1 MKQLIVIVGPTASGK
16 TSQAIEL
23 AKRLNTEIISAD
35 SRQFFKELTIG
46 TAKPTEA
53 QLSEVQHHFINS
65 ISISQDY
72 NAGLFEKDAL
82 NLIEKLFKKYD
93 VLIMTGGSGLYINA
107 VLNGFD
113 HLPEVDKQVRNQL
126 QKDFETKGIE
136 YLQQHLLQN
145 DPEYYTR
152 VDLQNPQRIIRA
164 LEVCVVTGKP
174 YSALLHHTKQST
186 KRNFSTK
193 IFGLQLPREELYKR
207 IENRVDKMIEEGL
220 VAEVKSVKKY
230 RNHNALQTV
239 GYKEIF
245 DYLDGNISM
254 NDAIA
259 LIKKNTRN
267 YAKRQMTWFKKT
279 EGIEW
284 VENIV
289 SYFS

>member
-23 AKRLNTEIISAD
+23 AKKLNTEIISAD
-35 SRQFFKELTIG
+35 SRQFFSELTIG
-46 TAKPTEA
+46 TAKPTDA

-72 NAGLFEKDAL
+72 NAGMFEKDAL
-82 NLIEKLFKKYD
+82 ELIEGLFKKHD
-93 VLIMTGGSGLYINA
+93 VLIMSGGSGLYINA
-107 VLNGFD
+107 VLKGFD
-113 HLPEVDKQVRNQL
+113 HLPEADKQVRNQL

-136 YLQQHLLQN
+136 YLQHQLLLN

-164 LEVCVVTGKP
+164 LEVCIVTGKP
-174 YSALLHHTKQST
+174 YSALLHQTTQST

-220 VAEVKSVKKY
+220 VAEVENVKKF

-254 NDAIA
+254 NDAID

-284 VENIV
+284 VENLAN
-289 SYFS
+289 YFS